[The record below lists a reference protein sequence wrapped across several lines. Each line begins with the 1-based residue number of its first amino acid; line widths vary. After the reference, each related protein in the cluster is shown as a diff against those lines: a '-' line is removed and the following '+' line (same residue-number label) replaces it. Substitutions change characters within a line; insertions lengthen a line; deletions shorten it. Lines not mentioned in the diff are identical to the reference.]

1 MNFEQLLEYVVK
13 PANHLLGVDSL
24 AAQQLVIGTAA
35 VESGGEYIR
44 QLNNGPARG
53 FFQMEP
59 NTHKDIWINYLA
71 YRDKYR
77 EVAESLLS
85 ASESYYAF
93 DVIENQS
100 LTSNLLYQ
108 AVMCRIHYLRQSEPL
123 PPANDLNALAAYW
136 KQHYNTPAGKG
147 TEQKFIDAFPSGLWD
162 MK

>member
-13 PANHLLGVDSL
+13 PANQLLGVDSL

-59 NTHKDIWINYLA
+59 NTHEDIWINYLA
-71 YRDKYR
+71 YRDKYK

-85 ASESYYAF
+85 GTESLFLSDENNLDYAF
-93 DVIENQS
+93 DVIANQ
-100 LTSNLLYQ
+100 
-108 AVMCRIHYLRQSEPL
+108 
-123 PPANDLNALAAYW
+123 
-136 KQHYNTPAGKG
+136 
-147 TEQKFIDAFPSGLWD
+147 
-162 MK
+162 